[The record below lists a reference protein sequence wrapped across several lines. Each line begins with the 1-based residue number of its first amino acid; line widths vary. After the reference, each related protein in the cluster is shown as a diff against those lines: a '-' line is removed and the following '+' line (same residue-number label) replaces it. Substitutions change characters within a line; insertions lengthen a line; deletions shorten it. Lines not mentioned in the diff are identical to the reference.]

1 MLSGIKILDRV
12 KPLTYILRMSYYDD
26 SPEFQIPDDYLPAD
40 EALDYVVD
48 NHWDE
53 ILSILDEER
62 SNEWLKESEP
72 FLDLLSIVS
81 RHDKD
86 QLRAVIRLGIVDS
99 RELLPDVVT
108 DSQAFSVATDVSNFL
123 EALGRA
129 FPDRHHPANVI
140 PGQFWLQRKPEAAS
154 FLLACIESC
163 SLGEDLAWAKEL
175 VQLTRKFR
183 DLLFT
188 IAEGHEP
195 LLRAQMLRDPLE
207 TLNQI
212 LQQNSDFQIGFWR
225 AEDKSLHFARIP
237 GNQSVSLTI
246 CIGGWFSNYLVNFY
260 PSVKL
265 AVCVECGTFFQRQ
278 RKDNIYCSK
287 TCQNRVAYKRKKIF
301 DTRALREI
309 NVDPDTADG
318 IAPSLLL
325 YHHRLGLGV
334 VESVEYQKNIDA
346 LAVIAP
352 DSFKAKYL
360 AMRAKSIRV
369 RIRFLHGVRTLGFA
383 ELFGNEKEGNLPH
396 FYSVTEPELVAAL
409 F

>member
-1 MLSGIKILDRV
+1 
-12 KPLTYILRMSYYDD
+12 MSDYDD
-26 SPEFQIPDDYLPAD
+26 SPEFQIPDDYLPTD
-40 EALDYVVD
+40 EALDYAVE

-53 ILSILDEER
+53 ILSILEEER
-62 SNEWLKESEP
+62 SDEWLKESEP

-86 QLRAVIRLGIVDS
+86 QLRAVIRLGIVDG
-99 RELLPDVVT
+99 RELLPDDVT

-129 FPDRHHPANVI
+129 SPDRHHAANVI
-140 PGQFWLQRKPEAAS
+140 PGQFWLQRKPEVAS
-154 FLLACIESC
+154 FLLACKESS
-163 SLGEDLAWAKEL
+163 SLGEDLGWAKEL
-175 VQLTRKFR
+175 VLLTRKFR

-188 IAEGHEP
+188 IGEAHEP
-195 LLRAQMLRDPLE
+195 LLRAQMLKGQLE
-207 TLNQI
+207 TLNQV
-212 LQQNSDFQIGFWR
+212 LQQNSNCQIAFWR
-225 AEDKSLHFARIP
+225 SEDKALHFARVP
-237 GNQSVSLTI
+237 GNQSVSLAT
-246 CIGGWFSNYLVNFY
+246 CIANWFSDYLVNFY
-260 PSVKL
+260 PSVNL
-265 AVCVECGTFFQRQ
+265 AVCVECGTFFPRQ

-301 DTRALREI
+301 DTGALREI
-309 NVDPDTADG
+309 HVDTDTTAG

-334 VESVEYQKNIDA
+334 VESVGYLRNDDVVPA
-346 LAVIAP
+346 TATDP
-352 DSFKAKYL
+352 FRAKYL
-360 AMRAKSIRV
+360 ALRAKSIRV
-369 RIRFLHGVRTLGFA
+369 RIRFLHGVRTLSFG